1 MMRGGQHRRA
11 DQRQAFTLI
20 EVLASILVFA
30 LGVMAVVSVI
40 TQGLRTS
47 MLAQSDSTAWPTA
60 LSLLRDPVPLG
71 GSDDPASGLLTRWT
85 WARSGNSWVAT
96 EAGGTDDV
104 WRATTWGIDQG
115 SDLLVPDMGA
125 PQVNNPLVFPS
136 NGMPLPGCAR
146 GWLNGYYVERRE
158 QSRAVDRIG
167 QGVRM
172 VEVRVDVYWANAFS
186 GDARPLASAID
197 RFIRQ
202 EMP

>member
-1 MMRGGQHRRA
+1 MTSPAQPPVCRT
-11 DQRQAFTLI
+11 AFTLI
-20 EVLASILVFA
+20 EILASILVFA

-47 MLAQSDSTAWPTA
+47 MLAQSDATAWPTA
-60 LSLLRDPVPLG
+60 QSLLRDPLPLG
-71 GSDDPASGLLTRWT
+71 GADDPASGLLTRWT
-85 WARSGNSWVAT
+85 WSHAGSAWTAS
-96 EAGGTDDV
+96 EAGGTDRV
-104 WRATTWGIDQG
+104 WRATTWDIDQAN
-115 SDLLVPDMGA
+115 DLLVPDMGA
-125 PQVNNPLVFPS
+125 PLPNNPAVFPS
-136 NGMPLPGCAR
+136 NGQPLPGCAR

-167 QGVRM
+167 VGVRL

-202 EMP
+202 EIP